1 MLYDGYIRIW
11 DEAEVDEFIS
21 LHHEQYH
28 ITSHSKNSVTKF
40 SDINTDQ
47 LADWMIAS
55 VANLKDDGSFISM
68 KTLSFAAL

>member
-1 MLYDGYIRIW
+1 MLYDEYIRIW

-21 LHHEQYH
+21 LHHEEYH